1 MSYINIDDTN
11 FINDINNRKEFIEN
25 LIENTDINNNNK
37 DAERLNKLLEARR
50 RAARAFHERNK
61 DNEVYKQK
69 QRENSKRVH
78 NNDKERIIA
87 RVRANQRRNQE
98 IEQLARLHE
107 LKEQGLITFEKMSIK
122 DNHELLNNLEIL
134 GM

>member
-1 MSYINIDDTN
+1 M
-11 FINDINNRKEFIEN
+11 
-25 LIENTDINNNNK
+25 ENTDINNNNK

-69 QRENSKRVH
+69 QRDNAKRVYQK
-78 NNDKERIIA
+78 DKERIIA
-87 RVRANQRRNQE
+87 RVRANQRRVQE
-98 IEQLARLHE
+98 LEQLERLHE
-107 LKEQGLITFEKMSIK
+107 LKEQGLITFEKLTLE